1 MPPFLQLKQEIA
13 REHLSVIIFNYDV
26 GLEVAFMQQGMT
38 YNYCL
43 KRSTVSAGALKLI
56 KLMFRS
62 G

>member
-1 MPPFLQLKQEIA
+1 MA
-13 REHLSVIIFNYDV
+13 REHLSDIIFNYDV